1 MPYSNKNELSRL
13 FGTFCHLWLKG
24 HHAKVQMETTER
36 GGVLAQFEIELE
48 KPHEPFPAGLPGF
61 RRGQSHRAPRQDP
74 DLESGSTNAPGQPGT
89 SRAGRRR
96 PRRRGPKAI
105 ERSRLRSAAH
115 QASLR
120 AARGSAPTTT
130 PTPIP
135 MPPPMPPPP
144 SLGPLST
151 RLIKVVPRRASS
163 CSSFSQLQ
171 VDGQDDIGMGGSDC
185 SETGGVEDVPPTT
198 PPPPLQPP
206 FPKTPPI
213 NEAGV
218 NFPAHKSLVGDT
230 GITGLHSDTSATCGP
245 SEKAAGFEGQEFN
258 GPPRNSSDP
267 REESQSES
275 EYDPDDY
282 VGTGL
287 GDACV
292 QCNEGGAD
300 VDWYQHDW
308 PLIAICMQCSNTE
321 KGRSFIQLCK
331 DEFGYVTK

>member
-1 MPYSNKNELSRL
+1 
-13 FGTFCHLWLKG
+13 
-24 HHAKVQMETTER
+24 
-36 GGVLAQFEIELE
+36 
-48 KPHEPFPAGLPGF
+48 
-61 RRGQSHRAPRQDP
+61 
-74 DLESGSTNAPGQPGT
+74 
-89 SRAGRRR
+89 
-96 PRRRGPKAI
+96 
-105 ERSRLRSAAH
+105 
-115 QASLR
+115 
-120 AARGSAPTTT
+120 
-130 PTPIP
+130 
-135 MPPPMPPPP
+135 MPPLMPPPP

-171 VDGQDDIGMGGSDC
+171 VDGQDDIGLGGSDC

-198 PPPPLQPP
+198 PLPPLQPP

-258 GPPRNSSDP
+258 GSPRNSSDLRLP
-267 REESQSES
+267 LWA
-275 EYDPDDY
+275 
-282 VGTGL
+282 V
-287 GDACV
+287 CV

-300 VDWYQHDW
+300 VDWYQHVW

-321 KGRSFIQLCK
+321 KGRSFIQRCK